1 MVSVGSV
8 PCRPVG
14 SYVPC
19 KLEEHYEDGP
29 SFQGFT
35 LKQTFWP
42 CSDILTANV
51 LVERHVAAV
60 YVMIVNCWTS
70 HGRRTF
76 DDNVSI
82 RLC

>member
-1 MVSVGSV
+1 MEKLFQMVSSVGEKEGRAELIETLQAIAKVRGWNWEIHV
-8 PCRPVG
+8 P
-14 SYVPC
+14 
-19 KLEEHYEDGP
+19 D
-29 SFQGFT
+29 
-35 LKQTFWP
+35 
-42 CSDILTANV
+42 V

-82 RLC
+82 RLCWPNI